1 MGFVFSLA
9 AVLQVRRNAEEREER
24 ILGDVLREM
33 NQTMQSIQRIDAEL
47 TGTTVRREAEIEQAF
62 PGSHHHVSYARHALL
77 RQTRSELE
85 EQLTQWKELRDR
97 QVAVHQSA
105 RAGREMISDLRVRQR
120 DAYVS
125 AMSRR
130 EQSTLDDGYLARRG
144 RS

>member
-24 ILGDVLREM
+24 ILGDILREM
-33 NQTMQSIQRIDAEL
+33 NQTTQSIQRIDAEL
-47 TGTTVRREAEIEQAF
+47 TGTIARREAEVEQALA
-62 PGSHHHVSYARHALL
+62 GSHHHISYGRHALL
-77 RQTRSELE
+77 QQTRSELE
-85 EQLTQWKELRDR
+85 ERLKGWKQLRDR

-105 RAGREMISDLRVRQR
+105 RIAREMISDLRGRQR
-120 DAYVS
+120 EAYVS

-130 EQSTLDDGYLARRG
+130 EQSALDDGYLARRG